1 MNLLVNGSKS
11 VLESFQCYYQ
21 SKLTVKYLVPGPSKE
36 PLDLGRYHV
45 TAPQEASGRQKYSC
59 SVHLRTII
67 TIILPASYFF
77 SPFLI
82 TKQRARCGNI

>member
-21 SKLTVKYLVPGPSKE
+21 SKLTVKYLVPGPPKE

-45 TAPQEASGRQKYSC
+45 TAPQEAYRKSE
-59 SVHLRTII
+59 VHM
-67 TIILPASYFF
+67 F
-77 SPFLI
+77 SPPEDNNDDYLTCKLFFF
-82 TKQRARCGNI
+82 TFFNN